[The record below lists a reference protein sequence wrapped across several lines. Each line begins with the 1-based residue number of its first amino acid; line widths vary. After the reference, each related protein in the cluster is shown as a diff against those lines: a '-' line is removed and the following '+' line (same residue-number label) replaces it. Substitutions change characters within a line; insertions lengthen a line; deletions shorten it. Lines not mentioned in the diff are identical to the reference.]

1 MAGRP
6 DDRPDRDRVRPAPT
20 FPEAPAAGPVPGA
33 DHRRGLEGRGG
44 ERQGGGSVRRL
55 SPPEAGRAPPPAHG
69 ARRGLRAARLV
80 SLRARLALFGAGVVA
95 LALLI
100 FGLLLYALLSR
111 AAVTNQDDAL
121 RTRAHQAA
129 SSLSVPTVPQAPIA
143 PIDIRSS
150 PDVFVEVLTPDGSI
164 ASTTGLLDGSPPAAA
179 PSLLDQARQHPG
191 AFATQGPLRLYVL
204 PYAGGYL
211 LTGQSTRVVQS
222 NVSGIVVFL
231 VISSIPALAAALIA
245 SWLLA
250 GSALAPLKATR
261 VAAEDIGR
269 TPDFGRRLSATGGR
283 DEGAALPAGFHGML
297 SRLQDAFESQRRFVA
312 DGHHELSTPLTH

>member
-6 DDRPDRDRVRPAPT
+6 DDRPDRDRVRPAPP

-44 ERQGGGSVRRL
+44 ERQRGGRVRRL

-121 RTRAHQAA
+121 RTRAPQAPP
-129 SSLSVPTVPQAPIA
+129 SLSGPTVPP
-143 PIDIRSS
+143 
-150 PDVFVEVLTPDGSI
+150 
-164 ASTTGLLDGSPPAAA
+164 
-179 PSLLDQARQHPG
+179 
-191 AFATQGPLRLYVL
+191 
-204 PYAGGYL
+204 
-211 LTGQSTRVVQS
+211 
-222 NVSGIVVFL
+222 
-231 VISSIPALAAALIA
+231 
-245 SWLLA
+245 
-250 GSALAPLKATR
+250 
-261 VAAEDIGR
+261 
-269 TPDFGRRLSATGGR
+269 
-283 DEGAALPAGFHGML
+283 
-297 SRLQDAFESQRRFVA
+297 
-312 DGHHELSTPLTH
+312 TPLPPTPPPPPPPLLPQILPPPR